1 MTMPKKVI
9 INEVGP
15 RDGLQNESLFVPTD
29 IKIQLI
35 NSLAQTGIKHIEATS
50 FVSPKAIPQLAD
62 SEDVFDKID
71 KPNDIEYTVLVPN
84 DKGFE
89 RAASVGVKRIAIFAS
104 STESFSQRN
113 INCSINESLKRYE
126 TVIKQAKD
134 NHIYV
139 RAYLSCVLGCP
150 YEGDVSANV
159 VATLANTLWA
169 MGADEIALGDTIGIG
184 TANKTNELIEKVSKY
199 IPLDKLGMHFHDT
212 YGQALTNI
220 YASLEQGITIFDS
233 AVAGLGGCPYA
244 KGATGNVATED
255 VVFLLHGLGIET
267 GIDLL
272 KLVYVGNTISK
283 QLSRDNQSK
292 VGKALSDSARS

>member
-1 MTMPKKVI
+1 MTMPKAVI

-15 RDGLQNESLFVPTD
+15 RDGLQNESLFVPTE

-35 NSLAQTGIKHIEATS
+35 NSLAKTNLKHIEATS

-62 SEDVFDKID
+62 SEVVFEKID
-71 KPNDIEYTVLVPN
+71 KPNDLHYTVLVPN
-84 DKGFE
+84 DKGLE
-89 RAASVGVKRIAIFAS
+89 RAASVGVKRIATFAS

-113 INCSINESLKRYE
+113 INCSIDESLKRYE
-126 TVIKQAKD
+126 KVITQAKD
-134 NHIYV
+134 KHIYV

-150 YEGDVSANV
+150 YEGDVSPQV
-159 VATLANTLWA
+159 VARLAKSLWE

-184 TANKTNELIEKVSKY
+184 TANKAKQLIEKVSQFV
-199 IPLDKLGMHFHDT
+199 PLEKLGMHFHDT

-220 YASLEQGITIFDS
+220 YASLEEGIAIFDS

-244 KGATGNVATED
+244 KGATGNVASED
-255 VVFLLHGLGIET
+255 VVYLLHGLGIET

-283 QLSRDNQSK
+283 QLNRPNQSK
-292 VGKALSDSARS
+292 VGKALN